1 MKQKQ
6 ESRDARSSTERK
18 LVLRLLLRT
27 TAALAGV
34 FVVLLIGMGLVIDQA
49 YVNRNEVVMK
59 HEVSSLKGII
69 ESIMEDPSEL
79 KRDRVEGYL
88 TGLARNKLMVN
99 IRVFS
104 TDTVIAF
111 SEDTAEVGRKFDLAN
126 DPACASCHAD
136 TTAMAQETRIFEG
149 INGERYYHFTLPIEN
164 REVCQECHDSDAPT
178 RGNLVADFSLHELDQ
193 SMATTRSLLV
203 VLLAIVFV
211 VLVTAILFWLKR
223 VVYRPLSNIA
233 VRLSA
238 IADGDF
244 TAQSA
249 IPGDDVLGVL
259 NDHIDKMSA
268 NLQWHYDLLE
278 EAVAE
283 RTLSLRQSQ
292 KQLLTEKAKLKLI
305 FDNSPEAIVGLSG
318 VGVVQFANDRVT
330 HELGIKVNEIV
341 GAQVRDFPDL
351 ARIVDGDVARR
362 ARDDVG
368 ASEIVSALE
377 SIQSPDGAE
386 RVFEVQARVISSK
399 GEEPLLLVMFSDATI
414 KKKVEANLQ
423 RHERLASIGQLAAG
437 VAHEVGNPLS
447 AISSVAQL
455 MRTNP
460 NPETAGHNLDLIS
473 YHIERISRIVRGL
486 SDLARRPSEDIIV
499 TRISSIIADAEE
511 IASYDHRAKNVEF
524 IHNFPDDE
532 LELKVPRDQLMQSLL
547 NIMMNALDATADKEM
562 ALINVTESQTV
573 SETTIR
579 ISDNG
584 SGMSEETQR
593 QIFEPFYTTKTEGKG
608 TGLGMFIT
616 HRIITQMGG
625 SLSVESKQGIGT
637 TFTITLNNSEL
648 S

>member
-6 ESRDARSSTERK
+6 DSSDDRSTTERK
-18 LVLRLLLRT
+18 LVLRLLMRT
-27 TAALAGV
+27 SLALAGV
-34 FVVLLIGMGLVIDQA
+34 FVVLLIGVGVVIDRA

-111 SEDTAEVGRKFDLAN
+111 SEDTSEIGRKFDLAT
-126 DPACASCHAD
+126 DPACSGCHAD
-136 TTAMAQETRIFEG
+136 TIALAQERRVFEG
-149 INGERYYHFTLPIEN
+149 VNGERYYHFTLPIEN
-164 REVCQECHDSDAPT
+164 REVCQKCHDSDAPT
-178 RGNLVADFSLHELDQ
+178 RGNLVADFSLLELDQ
-193 SMATTRSLLV
+193 SMASTRSLLV
-203 VLLAIVFV
+203 GLLAVAFV
-211 VLVTAILFWLKR
+211 ILVTAILFWLRR
-223 VVYRPLSNIA
+223 VIYRPLSNIA

-238 IADGDF
+238 IAAGDF
-244 TAQSA
+244 SAQSSM
-249 IPGDDVLGVL
+249 PGDDILVVLSEHV
-259 NDHIDKMSA
+259 DKMSA
-268 NLQWHYDLLE
+268 NLQGNYERME

-283 RTLSLRQSQ
+283 RTLSLRISQ
-292 KQLLTEKAKLKLI
+292 EQLLAEKGKLKLI

-318 VGVVQFANDRVT
+318 SGVVQFANHRVT
-330 HELGIKVNEIV
+330 HELGIKATDLA
-341 GAQVRDFPDL
+341 GAQVSDFPDL
-351 ARIVDGDVARR
+351 ARIVDGDVARQ
-362 ARDDVG
+362 AREEVG
-368 ASEIVSALE
+368 SSEIIYGIE
-377 SIQSPDGAE
+377 SIKNTDGSE

-399 GEEPLLLVMFSDATI
+399 GEEPLLMVMFSDATI

-455 MRTNP
+455 MRANP
-460 NPETAGHNLDLIS
+460 DAETAGHNLDLIS

-486 SDLARRPSEDIIV
+486 SDLARRPTEETVV
-499 TRISSIIADAEE
+499 TRISSIVKDAEE

-524 IHNFPDDE
+524 SHNFPADE
-532 LELKVPRDQLMQSLL
+532 RELRVPRDQLMQSLL
-547 NIMMNALDATADKEM
+547 NIMMNALDATAGKDR
-562 ALINVTESQTV
+562 ALINVAASQSI
-573 SETTIR
+573 SETVIR

-584 SGMSEETQR
+584 CGMSEETQR
-593 QIFEPFYTTKTEGKG
+593 QIFEPFYTTKAEGKG

-625 SLSVESKQGIGT
+625 SLSVESRQSIGT